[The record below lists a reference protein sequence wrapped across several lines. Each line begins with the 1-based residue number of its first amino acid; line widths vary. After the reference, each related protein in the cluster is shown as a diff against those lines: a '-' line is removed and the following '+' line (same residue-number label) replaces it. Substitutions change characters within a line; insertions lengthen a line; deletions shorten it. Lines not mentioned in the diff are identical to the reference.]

1 MSYRFISCCVAAL
14 MLCLSSVG
22 VGFASE
28 DGQIMGFIVDSAGRP
43 VPNVTVKVVGGE
55 NERTATSDR
64 KGEFVLRDLSS
75 DVPLTVLWDEGKG
88 SSGKVEGVRVPP
100 GGTLFVMTG
109 YLSGEVGETLAFR
122 IPSNPTTGYSWA
134 ISDEGTPS
142 VAVPVGNLMESRDEG
157 KDPRGN
163 VGAGGNELW
172 LFRCVGPGNSS
183 VGLSYV
189 RSWETDVQPSRV
201 AVAILSVR

>member
-1 MSYRFISCCVAAL
+1 

-43 VPNVTVKVVGGE
+43 VPNVTVKVRADGE
-55 NERTATSDR
+55 DLKVISDR
-64 KGEFVLRDLSS
+64 KGEFLLRDVPS
-75 DVPLTVLWDEGKG
+75 DRPLTMLWDEGKD
-88 SSGKVEGVRVPP
+88 SSGRAEGVQVPP

-122 IPSNPTTGYSWA
+122 IPSNPSTGYSWA
-134 ISDEGTPS
+134 IADEGNPL
-142 VAVPVGNLMESRDEG
+142 VAVPVGNLMESQEES
-157 KDPRGN
+157 KDPRAN

-172 LFRCVGPGNSS
+172 LFRAVGPGNSS
-183 VGLSYV
+183 VALSYV
-189 RSWETDVQPSRV
+189 RPWETSVSPSRV
-201 AVAILSVR
+201 AVAIISVR